1 MPDPGP
7 TVSVVIPTYNR
18 AALLPFTLDAIL
30 AQTCPPQEVIV
41 VDDGSADDTPAAL
54 RRYEPAVRAIRI
66 VNSGDLAARNVGLRA
81 ATCDLVAF
89 CDSDDLWRPTHLETM
104 LELWAAEP
112 RLICGYA
119 DFQIVRDD
127 QWQPASKFSAAP
139 PGFWDGLRA
148 IRPGLGVFDQPIVD
162 RLIRFQP
169 FFPSCL
175 VVRRDAF
182 LQAGGWDEAVSR
194 IAVGDFATALRL
206 AASAPFGVVDRPM
219 VGIRKHGTNISGDV
233 QVMNLGDSLVLEHV
247 LKTRPELAPFAPEI
261 KASVA
266 RRRREALD
274 TAFARRDFAG
284 VRAIGALLGP
294 AGQSAGTRVKS
305 AIAAL
310 PPPLGRIVAEVL
322 LSVGSARA
330 LAIGG
335 GPNAGRQAGQ
345 RTAGA
350 AS

>member
-7 TVSVVIPTYNR
+7 TVSVVVPTYNR

-30 AQTCPPQEVIV
+30 AQTRPPREVIV
-41 VDDGSADDTPAAL
+41 VDDGSADDTSAVL

-66 VNSGDLAARNVGLRA
+66 DNSGDLAARNVGLRA
-81 ATCDLVAF
+81 ATGDLVAF
-89 CDSDDLWRPTHLETM
+89 CDSDDLWRPAHLETM
-104 LELWAAEP
+104 LDLWAAAPE
-112 RLICGYA
+112 LNCAYA

-127 QWQPASKFSAAP
+127 QWQPTSKFAAAP
-139 PGFWDGLRA
+139 TGFWDGLRA
-148 IRPGLGVFDQPIVD
+148 IAPALGVFDQPIVD

-175 VVRRDAF
+175 VVRRDFF

-247 LKTRPELAPFAPEI
+247 LATRPELARFAPAI
-261 KASVA
+261 RASIT

-284 VRAIGALLGP
+284 VRTIGALLGA
-294 AGQSAGTRVKS
+294 AGHSGGTRVKS
-305 AIAAL
+305 AVAAL
-310 PPPLGRIVAEVL
+310 PAPLGRIAAEVL
-322 LSVGSARA
+322 LSVGSVRA
-330 LAIGG
+330 LVAGG
-335 GPNAGRQAGQ
+335 ARPELADSARVA
-345 RTAGA
+345 R
-350 AS
+350 